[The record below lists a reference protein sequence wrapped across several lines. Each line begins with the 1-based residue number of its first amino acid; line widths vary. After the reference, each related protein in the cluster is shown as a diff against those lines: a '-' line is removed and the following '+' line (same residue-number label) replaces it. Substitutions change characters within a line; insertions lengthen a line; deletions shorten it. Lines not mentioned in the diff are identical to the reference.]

1 VIEILFILVLALIVI
16 VVARAGVE
24 NADAPD
30 EGMKAALRKWILLV
44 LGFALIFVPLISV
57 PILRNPAFSA
67 LPVGLSIVA
76 SAWIALRVDIE
87 QKPIAMLLGSFY
99 TMMWIFHGFMIY
111 NLYSRH
117 WYISL
122 FIQLWSEL
130 IVVIPLQY
138 AATVYL
144 IRWARFAL

>member
-1 VIEILFILVLALIVI
+1 MIEILFILVLALIVI

-24 NADAPD
+24 KADAPD
-30 EGMKAALRKWILLV
+30 EGMKVALRKWILLV

-57 PILRNPAFSA
+57 PILSNPAFSA
-67 LPVGLSIVA
+67 VPVGISFIA
-76 SAWIALRVDIE
+76 STWIFLRVDIE
-87 QKPIAMLLGSFY
+87 QKPIAMALGSFY

-111 NLYSRH
+111 NLNSRH
-117 WYISL
+117 WYISPVGY
-122 FIQLWSEL
+122 FWSEL
-130 IVVIPLQY
+130 IFVIPLQY